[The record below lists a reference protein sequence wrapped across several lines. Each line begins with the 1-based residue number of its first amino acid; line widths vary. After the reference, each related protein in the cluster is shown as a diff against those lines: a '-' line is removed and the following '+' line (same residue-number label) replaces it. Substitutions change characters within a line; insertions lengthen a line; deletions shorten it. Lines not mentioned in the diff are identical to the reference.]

1 MLNMAVL
8 VGAIAAALAVVVSA
22 LFIGAC
28 LLIAW
33 TSDAVRGN
41 RGRAPR
47 GQAPRGTHGAGGARD
62 RAALPAGSH
71 RGRHGPA

>member
-1 MLNMAVL
+1 MLSMAGL
-8 VGAIAAALAVVVSA
+8 LGAIAAALAVVVSA

-33 TSDAVRGN
+33 TSDAVRGT
-41 RGRAPR
+41 RGQVPR
-47 GQAPRGTHGAGGARD
+47 GQAPRGTHGAGGTRD
-62 RAALPAGSH
+62 RALPAGSH